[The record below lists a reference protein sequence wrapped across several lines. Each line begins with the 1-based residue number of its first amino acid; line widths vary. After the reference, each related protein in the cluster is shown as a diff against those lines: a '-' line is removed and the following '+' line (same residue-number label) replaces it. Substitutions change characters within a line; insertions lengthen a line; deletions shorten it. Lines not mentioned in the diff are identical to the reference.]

1 MIWLTYAIILVLFLI
16 LGGIVYFNPSLFFT
30 QKTVSNIG
38 PYDLSILTTPF
49 DNSNVKIYESSGAM
63 TVQGFFYIIPLQ
75 RTPTAMSC
83 NTPGNPSCEDGRF
96 HTCTCVSNTDCI
108 NCKSNGYL
116 DLLKVG
122 DTVALEILP
131 APDAG
136 RQGKAMTQLAIR
148 TQTNVDSSGNAVDIV
163 PRKKL
168 SKVYTEYLSLPPI
181 PLQKWCLVT
190 IVREGRRF
198 DVYYDNTL
206 VLSKKTSYVLS
217 TTEDTTKGVTVG
229 GPGFTGYMASAKFI
243 QSALTGSEV
252 FAQYSNET
260 DTRGAP
266 FVKIPEK
273 TITQAN
279 DTFGFK
285 IPSLCLIGCGPK
297 VMPSKPLMEWETQY
311 A

>member
-1 MIWLTYAIILVLFLI
+1 MSWLTYAIILVLFLI

-30 QKTVSNIG
+30 QLTASNVG
-38 PYDLSILTTPF
+38 PYDLSSLTTLF
-49 DNSNVKIYESSGAM
+49 DSSNVKTYESSGSM

-96 HTCTCVSNTDCI
+96 HTCTCASNTDCT

-148 TQTNVDSSGNAVDIV
+148 TQTNMDASGNAVD
-163 PRKKL
+163 PSGNRPL
-168 SKVYTEYLSLPPI
+168 SKVYTEYLALPPI

-217 TTEDTTKGVTVG
+217 TTADSTKAVTAG
-229 GPGFTGYMASAKFI
+229 GPGFTGYVAGANFI
-243 QSALTGSEV
+243 QSALTGSDV
-252 FAQYSNET
+252 VAQYSKET

-279 DTFGFK
+279 DSFGFK
-285 IPSLCLIGCGPK
+285 MPSLCLIGCGPK
-297 VMPSKPLMEWETQY
+297 VMPSKPLMDWETQY

>member
-1 MIWLTYAIILVLFLI
+1 MSWFVYALI
-16 LGGIVYFNPSLFFT
+16 LITVIAFGSIFYFNPSLLSG
-30 QKTVSNIG
+30 KLNASNIG
-38 PYDLSILTTPF
+38 PYELSSLTTLF
-49 DNSNVKIYESSGAM
+49 DSSNVKTYEASGSM
-63 TVQGFFYIIPLQ
+63 TIQAFFYITPLQ
-75 RTPTAMSC
+75 RTPTAMTC

-96 HTCTCVSNTDCI
+96 HTCTCVSNTDCT

-148 TQTNVDSSGNAVDIV
+148 TQTNMDASGNAVD
-163 PRKKL
+163 PSGNKPL
-168 SKVYTEYLSLPPI
+168 SKVHTEYLALPPI

-198 DVYYDNTL
+198 DIYYDDAL

-217 TTEDTTKGVTVG
+217 TTTDTTKAITAG
-229 GPGFTGYMASAKFI
+229 GPGFTGYVAGVNLL
-243 QSALTGSEV
+243 QSAVSGYDV
-252 FAQYSNET
+252 VAQYRKET

-266 FVKIPEK
+266 FVTIPEK
-273 TITQAN
+273 TITKAS
-279 DTFGFK
+279 GFNL
-285 IPSLCLIGCGPK
+285 PSLCLIGCGPK
-297 VMPSKPLMEWETQY
+297 VMPSKPLMDWETQY

>member
-1 MIWLTYAIILVLFLI
+1 MSWLIYAIILVLFLTI
-16 LGGIVYFNPSLFFT
+16 GGIVYFYPSLFT
-30 QKTVSNIG
+30 KMTTSNIG
-38 PYDLSILTTPF
+38 PYDLSSQKTLF
-49 DNSNVKIYESSGAM
+49 DSSNVTTYESSGSM
-63 TVQGFFYIIPLQ
+63 TIQAFFYITPLQ
-75 RTPTAMSC
+75 RTPTAISC

-96 HTCTCVSNTDCI
+96 QTCTCVSNTDCT

-116 DLLKVG
+116 DILKIG

-148 TQTNVDSSGNAVDIV
+148 TQTNMDASGNAIDASGNR
-163 PRKKL
+163 PL
-168 SKVYTEYLSLPPI
+168 SRVYTEYLVLPPI
-181 PLQKWCLVT
+181 PIQKWCMIT

-198 DVYYDNTL
+198 DIYYDDTL

-217 TTEDTTKGVTVG
+217 TTTDTTKGIRVG
-229 GPGFTGYMASAKFI
+229 GPGFTGYVAAANII
-243 QSALTGSEV
+243 QSAVSGSDV
-252 FAQYSNET
+252 VSHYNKET

-266 FVKIPEK
+266 LVTIPEK

-279 DTFGFK
+279 GFPGFNL
-285 IPSLCLIGCGPK
+285 PSFCLIGCGPK
-297 VMPSKPLMEWETQY
+297 VMPSKPLMDWETQY

>member
-1 MIWLTYAIILVLFLI
+1 MSWFVYALI
-16 LGGIVYFNPSLFFT
+16 LITVLAFGGIFYFNPSLLSGKST
-30 QKTVSNIG
+30 ASNVG
-38 PYDLSILTTPF
+38 PYDLSSLTTLF
-49 DNSNVKIYESSGAM
+49 DSSNVKTYEASGSM
-63 TVQGFFYIIPLQ
+63 TVQAFFYIIPLQ
-75 RTPTAMSC
+75 RTPTAMTC

-96 HTCTCVSNTDCI
+96 HTCTCASNMDCT

-148 TQTNVDSSGNAVDIV
+148 TQTNMDASGNAVD
-163 PRKKL
+163 PSGNKPL
-168 SKVYTEYLSLPPI
+168 SKVHTEYLALPPI

-198 DVYYDNTL
+198 DIYYDNAL

-217 TTEDTTKGVTVG
+217 TTTDTTKGVTAG
-229 GPGFTGYMASAKFI
+229 GPGFTGYVAGANIM
-243 QSALTGSEV
+243 QSAVSGYDV
-252 FAQYSNET
+252 VAQYSKET

-273 TITQAN
+273 TLIKAN
-279 DTFGFK
+279 DNSGFNL
-285 IPSLCLIGCGPK
+285 PSLCLIGCGPK
-297 VMPSKPLMEWETQY
+297 VMPSKPLMDWETQY